1 MMMSIYR
8 IVTSLGFPLIRFYL
22 SRRLAMGKEC
32 RLRFTERL
40 GNASLPRPEG
50 LIIWVHGASIGES
63 LSMLPLIER
72 LRADHPE
79 WKILVTT
86 GTVTSASLMVERLPE
101 GAFHQ
106 FIPVDRVAY
115 IYKFFNHWRPD
126 LALWTESEFWPN
138 IISIAATLKIPMVLL
153 NGRISKKSL
162 KNWRIFPS
170 LIKEILSAFS
180 LCLGQS
186 DEDALRLSELGATNS
201 KCIGNLKF
209 ATPPLTADQKALKN
223 LSVLVGQRPCWLAS
237 STHKGDEEIVGRIHK
252 NIKAKQSNILSIIVP
267 RHPVRGLEIAR
278 ALRGMGLKVALR
290 STNASLKTTTD
301 IYIADTLGELGLLYR
316 LVPIVYI
323 GKSLVSVGGQNPLEA
338 ARLDCAIVF
347 GSRMD
352 NFKEITAKLTKNN
365 ACIEVSDE
373 AGLLKTIKRL
383 MENPKE
389 CRQLATAARRV
400 TNEQS
405 NVLEAVVHELQ
416 PFLLRGR

>member
-1 MMMSIYR
+1 
-8 IVTSLGFPLIRFYL
+8 
-22 SRRLAMGKEC
+22 MGKEC
-32 RLRFTERL
+32 QLRFTERL
-40 GNASLPRPEG
+40 GDASLPRPEG

-115 IYKFFNHWRPD
+115 IYKFFNHWKPD

-138 IISIAATLKIPMVLL
+138 IISIAATLKVPMVLL
-153 NGRISKKSL
+153 NGRISNKSL

-170 LIKEILSAFS
+170 LIEEILSAFS

-186 DEDALRLSELGATNS
+186 DEDALRLSNLGAINS
-201 KCIGNLKF
+201 KCVGNLKF
-209 ATPPLTADQKALKN
+209 ATPPLTADQEALEK
-223 LSVLVGQRPCWLAS
+223 LSVLIGQRPCWLAS

-252 NIKAKQSNILSIIVP
+252 NIKAKQSKILSIIVP
-267 RHPVRGLEIAR
+267 RHPVRGVEIAR
-278 ALRGMGLKVALR
+278 TLRDMGLNVTLR
-290 STNASLKTTTD
+290 STNTSLKTTTD

-316 LVPIVYI
+316 VVPIVYI

-338 ARLDCAIVF
+338 ARLDCAIIF
-347 GSRMD
+347 GPRMD
-352 NFKEITAKLTKNN
+352 NFKEIAAKLTKND

-373 AGLLKTIKRL
+373 AALLKTIKRL
-383 MENPKE
+383 IKAPKE

-400 TNEQS
+400 TSEQS
-405 NVLEAVVHELQ
+405 SVLEAVVHELQ